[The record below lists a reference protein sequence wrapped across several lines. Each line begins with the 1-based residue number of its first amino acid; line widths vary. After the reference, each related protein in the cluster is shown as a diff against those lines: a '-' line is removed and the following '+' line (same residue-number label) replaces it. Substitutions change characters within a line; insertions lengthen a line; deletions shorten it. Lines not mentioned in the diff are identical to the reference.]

1 MIKHE
6 ISQEQFENAIKRH
19 EEAFQKELDEVD
31 IRAVVLKTKKA
42 LIEQSMKNEAAYNAA
57 LDYDASMKQF
67 KRTLD
72 YQEKMIKD
80 LEFQMKQNTLAFKA
94 AVEIMAMEKEEEKQ
108 KQIEKNKGFLTK
120 FWEFIKCLAR

>member
-108 KQIEKNKGFLTK
+108 KQIENNKGFLTK